1 MLVEKIVTIN
11 LRSYLG
17 LLLLGGKKMKERL
30 LNDLK
35 EAMKQKDKEKLSVIR
50 MVKGALQLEEI
61 NKKKELTDDEIVAI
75 IAKQIKTRKESIV
88 EFEKGNRQD
97 LIDQVNSEIEVLNA
111 YMPEQMSEDEVLKII
126 DEAFLEVSPTSVKD
140 MGKLMGMISPKVRG
154 KADLG
159 FVNQV
164 IREKLNNL

>member
-1 MLVEKIVTIN
+1 MKEKI
-11 LRSYLG
+11 
-17 LLLLGGKKMKERL
+17 

-35 EAMKQKDKEKLSVIR
+35 EAMKEKNKEKLSVIR
-50 MVKGALQLEEI
+50 MVKGAIQLEEI
-61 NKKKELTDDEIVAI
+61 NKKKELTDDEIIAI
-75 IAKQIKTRKESIV
+75 ITKQIKTRKESIV

-97 LIDQVNSEIEVLNA
+97 LIQTTASEIEILNT
-111 YMPEQMSEDEVLKII
+111 YMPEQMSEEEVMAII
-126 DEAFLEVSPTSVKD
+126 EDAFTTVCPTSVKD
-140 MGKLMGMISPKVRG
+140 MGKLMGIISPKVRG